1 MFGETALAV
10 FWSVLA
16 AQDSVVAVFF
26 SHPLSLAG
34 SRRQFSPPRLVLM
47 PPRVVVVFLLAVA
60 LVIEWSA

>member
-16 AQDSVVAVFF
+16 ARDFVVAVFF

-34 SRRQFSPPRLVLM
+34 YRRQFSPPSIDALARC
-47 PPRVVVVFLLAVA
+47 RFFFLAGALAFA
-60 LVIEWSA
+60 